1 MIKIATALSALLL
14 VSGCTE
20 NGNTSTPESPASA
33 EASQPDHQLTD
44 QWIGKWTGVEGLVL
58 NISKNE
64 SEGAGHY
71 ELQMQYGLDAD
82 QSGTFQGQA
91 TAEGISFN
99 RKGEPHVLRAGN
111 GEATGLKW
119 LAEKQDCLIVRSGE
133 GYCRD

>member
-14 VSGCTE
+14 ISGCTE
-20 NGNTSTPESPASA
+20 NGNTSAPERA
-33 EASQPDHQLTD
+33 ETAETGQPEHQRTD
-44 QWIGKWTGVEGLVL
+44 KWIGRWIGVEGLVV
-58 NISKNE
+58 NISNNE

-71 ELQMQYGLDAD
+71 DLQMQYGLDAD
-82 QSGTFQGQA
+82 QSGTFKGQA

-99 RKGEPHVLRAGN
+99 RKGEPHVLRAGD

-119 LAEKQDCLIVRSGE
+119 LAEKQDCLIVQSGE